1 MKKIHTLFLL
11 LIMFAVSLPSSAAD
25 INSPKREFRGAWIQ
39 AVNGQFMGMN
49 EQEMKNYLTTMLD
62 ELKKA
67 NINAIIFQVRV
78 EGDALY
84 TSSHEPWS
92 RYISG
97 KQGTSPGWDPLA
109 FMVDAAHA
117 RNMELHAWINPYRA
131 RTKGTRE
138 VAATHQS
145 VVHPERFIEYAGQL
159 YFNPSLQENRDYIC
173 MIARDIVSR
182 YDVDGLHIDDYF
194 YPYPSGGLQF
204 SDDVDY
210 AHSGSA
216 LSKGD
221 WRREN
226 VNLLIKQLHKT
237 VRSVKPWVKFGVSP
251 FGIYRNASETVSD
264 GSNTRGLQSYDDL
277 YADVLLWIDKG
288 WVDYCIPQIY
298 WEIGHKAADYETLV
312 EWWAK
317 HASNRPLYIGQ
328 DVNRT
333 VRAAD
338 LQNSKRHQ
346 MPRKMELQRS
356 FPAIQGSCLWD
367 AASAAKNVGRYRE
380 VLTQYYHCNPALM
393 PSAPFIDKKAP
404 KKVKGVR
411 VIDSPEGEILVWL
424 TRDKKKKDPMND
436 PWRYVVYCFADG
448 EKVDLNK
455 AENIVAVT
463 SSKFYRLPSNACGKR
478 TYVVTVL
485 DRLQNESKGVKC
497 KVKE

>member
-25 INSPKREFRGAWIQ
+25 TDSPKREFRGAWIQ

-210 AHSGSA
+210 ARSGSA

-251 FGIYRNASETVSD
+251 FGIYRNASETAPD